1 MARYISH
8 QVMFDNKTCLYEANT
23 SYENK
28 MHNLRIR
35 SYNWQMI
42 DKETWKIGTDCDKM
56 EKLIKYNM
64 PVQYHKK
71 CLLWEKK
78 QKLSKVK

>member
-1 MARYISH
+1 
-8 QVMFDNKTCLYEANT
+8 
-23 SYENK
+23 
-28 MHNLRIR
+28 
-35 SYNWQMI
+35 MI